1 MAVATTLSPSGRG
14 GYLLPSDYPSV
25 EGSQIA
31 R

>member
-14 GYLLPSDYPSV
+14 GYLLQSGYLSV
-25 EGSQIA
+25 KGSQIA